1 MPGGVIQRVLTE
13 PTFRTEYLSLD
24 GAKPEWSERRID
36 AVFFESHAEADG
48 RAEALRLAL
57 GEHVYAAVATKPIPH
72 APRQQLVT
80 ETEGFERVRELPAK
94 PTKKKARRSDRD
106 REEMRQ
112 RDEAELEEVAAFG

>member
-36 AVFFESHAEADG
+36 AVFFESHAEADA

-72 APRQQLVT
+72 RKASAPVT
-80 ETEGFERVRELPAK
+80 DTTALSRCGSCRRSP
-94 PTKKKARRSDRD
+94 KKKSRSDRD